1 MDTGTLVERV
11 NSAAKDAGDINQPG
25 VRAIVERLR
34 ARGET
39 LSPKEL
45 VEGCLELAG
54 GIKLS
59 SATFDRLES
68 YVSDQGDLRF
78 AQQDISDCSEQR
90 VADLLQLIVAT
101 REYQLA

>member
-1 MDTGTLVERV
+1 MVERV

-34 ARGET
+34 TRGDT

-54 GIKLS
+54 GIQLS
-59 SATFDRLES
+59 SASFDHVTS
-68 YVSDQGDLRF
+68 YVAHQGDLRF
-78 AQQDISDCSEQR
+78 AQQDIADCSEQR